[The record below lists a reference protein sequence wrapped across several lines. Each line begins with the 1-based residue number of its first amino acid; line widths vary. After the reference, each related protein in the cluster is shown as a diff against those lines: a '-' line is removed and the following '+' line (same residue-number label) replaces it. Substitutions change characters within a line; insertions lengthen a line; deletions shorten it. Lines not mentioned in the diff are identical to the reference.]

1 MPAEATTP
9 ASDTASAFDDVA
21 GERDGLATCIAVL
34 VRVLLRM
41 CVNDPQG
48 RGLQRQLRQV
58 ESIQTELSELLD
70 AAAVRLNLEP
80 GSLHE

>member
-1 MPAEATTP
+1 MLQGVLQTYIEMKE
-9 ASDTASAFDDVA
+9 D
-21 GERDGLATCIAVL
+21 IAIK
-34 VRVLLRM
+34 
-41 CVNDPQG
+41 QG

-58 ESIQTELSELLD
+58 ESIQKELSELLD

>member
-1 MPAEATTP
+1 MLQGVLQTYIEMKE
-9 ASDTASAFDDVA
+9 D
-21 GERDGLATCIAVL
+21 IAIK
-34 VRVLLRM
+34 
-41 CVNDPQG
+41 QG